1 MNIALFTFGCY
12 ANKDN
17 SDIIRAILREHN
29 FTDEQEADIIILN
42 TCAVKASTKSKIYN
56 LIEKYK
62 NKRLI
67 ITGCFPIPLKNEI
80 RGISKDAALVS
91 SHNLFSI
98 PQIVKNFFPV
108 ELLEQRKEIK
118 LVQCESNNIIQ
129 ISEGC
134 QCDCSFC
141 ITKVA
146 KGKLFSYPM
155 DKILDYVKNLSCD
168 IIHITSQDNAAFG
181 LDSGRYLLPD
191 LINSI
196 LELKPNLKIKIGMM
210 NPINLIKIQDE
221 MFKIYENRNIIKF
234 LHIPMQSC
242 SNKIFRK
249 INGINI
255 VTDVIVGYPTE
266 TEEDFLETYNLIK
279 ILKFDVLNISKFT
292 SHKQTEAFRLK
303 QLRSEVIKER
313 SKRLSIL

>member
-134 QCDCSFC
+134 QGDCSFC

-234 LHIPMQSC
+234 LHIPMQSG
-242 SNKIFRK
+242 SNKILRDMNRHYTKEEFIGLYKKYRAK
-249 INGINI
+249 NIISINPM
-255 VTDVIVGYPTE
+255 T
-266 TEEDFLETYNLIK
+266 
-279 ILKFDVLNISKFT
+279 
-292 SHKQTEAFRLK
+292 
-303 QLRSEVIKER
+303 
-313 SKRLSIL
+313 